1 MEIPFDFMTLKLI
14 WWGLLGVLLLGFA
27 LTDGYDLGTASLLPF
42 VAKKD
47 EERRL
52 VINSIGP
59 MWEGHQVWF
68 ILGGGAIFA
77 AWPLVY
83 AVSFS
88 GFYIAMFVVLAALI
102 MRPVGFKYRSKIED
116 PKWRSSWDWAL
127 FVGGFVPA
135 LIFGVAVGNALMGVP
150 FKLDDTMRMS
160 YEGGLVDGF
169 LGLLRPFALLAGLV
183 SVAMLLTHGAAWMTI
198 KLEKGVV
205 RDRAARIGSIAA
217 LATFVLFA
225 LGGVYLFLGIDGY
238 RITTE
243 IDANALPNPLR
254 KEAEIASG
262 VWLANYGQYP
272 WMMVAP
278 VLGLG
283 GAILAFLGLQ
293 KKSALA
299 MVGSSLSITGIILS
313 VGASMFPFILP
324 SSIDPKSSLTVWDSS
339 SSHFTLFFM
348 LIMAVIFVPI
358 VLAYTAW
365 VYKVLWGRVTTEEA
379 TGANGEHAY

>member
-1 MEIPFDFMTLKLI
+1 MEIPFDFMTLKVI

-27 LTDGYDLGTASLLPF
+27 LTDGYDLGVASLLPF

-102 MRPVGFKYRSKIED
+102 LRPVAFKYRSKLQS
-116 PKWRSSWDWAL
+116 PAWRSRWDWAL
-127 FVGGFVPA
+127 FIGGAVPA
-135 LIFGVAVGNALMGVP
+135 LIFGVAVGNAILGVP
-150 FKLDDTMRMS
+150 FQLDDTMRMT
-160 YEGGLVDGF
+160 YEGGVITGF
-169 LGLLRPFALLAGLV
+169 LGLLRPFALVAGLL
-183 SVAMLLTHGAAWMTI
+183 SVAMLIAHGAGWLVI

-205 RDRAARIGSIAA
+205 RDRAAAVGSFAAIAS
-217 LATFVLFA
+217 FVLFGI
-225 LGGVYLFLGIDGY
+225 GGVLLATSVDGY
-238 RITTE
+238 RIISE
-243 IDANALPNPLR
+243 IDGNALPNPLR
-254 KEAEIASG
+254 KEVEIVSG
-262 VWLANYGQYP
+262 AWLSNYAQYP
-272 WMMVAP
+272 WMIFAP
-278 VLGLG
+278 ILGLL
-283 GAILAFLGLQ
+283 GALVAFVGLRR
-293 KKSALA
+293 KSALG
-299 MVGSSLSITGIILS
+299 MVGSAAAVTGIVLS

-324 SSIDPKSSLTVWDSS
+324 SSLDPTSSLTVWDSS

-348 LIMAVIFVPI
+348 LVMAVVFVPI
-358 VLAYTAW
+358 ILAYTAW

-379 TGANGEHAY
+379 TGANGQHAY